1 MTNQEKFIPTLEK
14 IDKKIQADIAL
25 DEHEKVYLSAVISNQ
40 INVQHGYADIISYD
54 EGIDI
59 YGFEKEI
66 TYTEAKAS

>member
-1 MTNQEKFIPTLEK
+1 MTDQERFIPTLEK

-25 DEHEKVYLSAVISNQ
+25 NEYEKVYLSDVISNQ

-59 YGFEKEI
+59 YGFEETISYQKE
-66 TYTEAKAS
+66 KVS